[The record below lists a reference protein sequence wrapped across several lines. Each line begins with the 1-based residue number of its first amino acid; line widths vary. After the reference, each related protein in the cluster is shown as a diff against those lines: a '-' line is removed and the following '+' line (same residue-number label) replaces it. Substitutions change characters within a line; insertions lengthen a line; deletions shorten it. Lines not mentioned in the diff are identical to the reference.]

1 MADELARRQKWLDNV
16 SAPKQNATRHETSYR
31 TAKTMDEIRKYFTEL
46 TATQLEQLTQLGEL
60 YRTWN
65 ERINVV
71 SRKDIDNLYL
81 HHVLHSLAI
90 AEYVQFKGG
99 TRVLDFGTGGGF
111 PGIPLAIVFPEC
123 SFKLIDRTAKKIR
136 VTQEIAAAIGL
147 TNATA
152 EQKAGEE
159 ERGEYDF
166 VVSRA
171 VMPLPDLM
179 KIVKKN
185 ISREQRN
192 ALPNGLICLKGGNL
206 DAETRTVKKV
216 VDITPVGNWFEDA
229 WFEEKNVVYVP
240 M

>member
-1 MADELARRQKWLDNV
+1 
-16 SAPKQNATRHETSYR
+16 
-31 TAKTMDEIRKYFTEL
+31 MDEIRKYFTEL

-90 AEYVQFKGG
+90 AKYVQFKAG

-123 SFKLIDRTAKKIR
+123 RFKLIDRTAKKIR

-192 ALPNGLICLKGGNL
+192 ALPNGLICFKGGNL
-206 DAETRTVKKV
+206 DAETCTVKKV
-216 VDITPVGNWFEDA
+216 VDITPVGNWFEDE

>member
-1 MADELARRQKWLDNV
+1 MPDKCG
-16 SAPKQNATRHETSYR
+16 SATDATRHETSYR

-90 AEYVQFKGG
+90 AKYVQFKTG

-185 ISREQRN
+185 ISREQHN

-216 VDITPVGNWFEDA
+216 VDITPVGNWFEDE

>member
-1 MADELARRQKWLDNV
+1 
-16 SAPKQNATRHETSYR
+16 
-31 TAKTMDEIRKYFTEL
+31 MDEIRKYFTEL

-90 AEYVQFKGG
+90 AKYVQFKAG
-99 TRVLDFGTGGGF
+99 TRVLDFGPGGGF

-123 SFKLIDRTAKKIR
+123 RFKLIDRTAKKIR

-216 VDITPVGNWFEDA
+216 VDITPVGNWFEDE

>member
-1 MADELARRQKWLDNV
+1 
-16 SAPKQNATRHETSYR
+16 
-31 TAKTMDEIRKYFTEL
+31 MDEIRKYFIEL

-90 AEYVQFKGG
+90 ARYVQFKGG

-123 SFKLIDRTAKKIR
+123 RFKLIDRTAKKIR

-206 DAETRTVKKV
+206 DAETCTVKKV
-216 VDITPVGNWFEDA
+216 VDITPVGNWFEDE

>member
-1 MADELARRQKWLDNV
+1 
-16 SAPKQNATRHETSYR
+16 
-31 TAKTMDEIRKYFTEL
+31 MDEIRKYFTEL
-46 TATQLEQLTQLGEL
+46 TATQIEQLTQLGEL

-90 AEYVQFKGG
+90 AKYVQFKAG

-123 SFKLIDRTAKKIR
+123 RFKLIDRTAKKIR

-159 ERGEYDF
+159 ERGEYDI

-216 VDITPVGNWFEDA
+216 VDITPVGNWFEDE

>member
-1 MADELARRQKWLDNV
+1 
-16 SAPKQNATRHETSYR
+16 
-31 TAKTMDEIRKYFTEL
+31 MDEIRKYFTEL
-46 TATQLEQLTQLGEL
+46 TATQLEQLMQLGEL

-90 AEYVQFKGG
+90 AKYVQFKTG

-216 VDITPVGNWFEDA
+216 VDITPVGNWFEDE

>member
-1 MADELARRQKWLDNV
+1 
-16 SAPKQNATRHETSYR
+16 
-31 TAKTMDEIRKYFTEL
+31 MDEIRKYFTEL

-90 AEYVQFKGG
+90 AKYVQFKAG

-123 SFKLIDRTAKKIR
+123 RFKLIDRTAKKIH
-136 VTQEIAAAIGL
+136 VTQEIAAAVGL
-147 TNATA
+147 TNTTA

-159 ERGEYDF
+159 ERDEYDF

-206 DAETRTVKKV
+206 DSETRTVKKV
-216 VDITPVGNWFEDA
+216 VDITPVGNWFEDE

>member
-1 MADELARRQKWLDNV
+1 MDELTRRQQWPDNV
-16 SAPKQNATRHETSYR
+16 SVPKQNATRHETSYR

-90 AEYVQFKGG
+90 AKYVQFKTG

-123 SFKLIDRTAKKIR
+123 RFKLIDRTAKKIR

-206 DAETRTVKKV
+206 DAETRTVKKI
-216 VDITPVGNWFEDA
+216 VDITPVGNWFEDE

>member
-1 MADELARRQKWLDNV
+1 
-16 SAPKQNATRHETSYR
+16 
-31 TAKTMDEIRKYFTEL
+31 MDEIRKYFTEL

-90 AEYVQFKGG
+90 AKYVQFKTG

-123 SFKLIDRTAKKIR
+123 RFKLIDRTAKKIR
-136 VTQEIAAAIGL
+136 VTQEIATAIGL
-147 TNATA
+147 TNTTA

-159 ERGEYDF
+159 ERDEYDF

-185 ISREQRN
+185 ISREQHN
-192 ALPNGLICLKGGNL
+192 ALPNGLICLTGGNL

-216 VDITPVGNWFEDA
+216 VDITPVGNWFDDE

>member
-1 MADELARRQKWLDNV
+1 
-16 SAPKQNATRHETSYR
+16 
-31 TAKTMDEIRKYFTEL
+31 MDEIRKYFTEL

-90 AEYVQFKGG
+90 AKYVQFKAG

-123 SFKLIDRTAKKIR
+123 RFKLIDRTAKKIR

-179 KIVKKN
+179 KIVQKN

-206 DAETRTVKKV
+206 DAETCTVKKV
-216 VDITPVGNWFEDA
+216 VDITPVGNWFEDE

>member
-1 MADELARRQKWLDNV
+1 
-16 SAPKQNATRHETSYR
+16 
-31 TAKTMDEIRKYFTEL
+31 MDEIRKYFTEL
-46 TATQLEQLTQLGEL
+46 TATQLERLTQLGEL

-81 HHVLHSLAI
+81 HHVLHSLSI
-90 AEYVQFKGG
+90 AKYVQFKTG

-123 SFKLIDRTAKKIR
+123 RFKLIDRTAKKIR

-216 VDITPVGNWFEDA
+216 VDITPVGNWFEDE

>member
-1 MADELARRQKWLDNV
+1 
-16 SAPKQNATRHETSYR
+16 
-31 TAKTMDEIRKYFTEL
+31 MDEIRKYFTKL

-90 AEYVQFKGG
+90 AKYVQFKGG
-99 TRVLDFGTGGGF
+99 ARVLDFGTGGGF

-123 SFKLIDRTAKKIR
+123 RFKLIDRTAKKIR
-136 VTQEIAAAIGL
+136 VTQEIAVAIGL

-216 VDITPVGNWFEDA
+216 VDITPVGNWFEDE

>member
-1 MADELARRQKWLDNV
+1 MADELARRQNLPDNV
-16 SAPKQNATRHETSYR
+16 SSATDATRHETSYR

-90 AEYVQFKGG
+90 AKYVQFKTG

-123 SFKLIDRTAKKIR
+123 RFKLIDRTAKKIR

-179 KIVKKN
+179 KIVQKN
-185 ISREQRN
+185 ISREQHN

-216 VDITPVGNWFEDA
+216 VDITPVGNWFEDE

>member
-1 MADELARRQKWLDNV
+1 
-16 SAPKQNATRHETSYR
+16 
-31 TAKTMDEIRKYFTEL
+31 MDEIRKYFTEL

-90 AEYVQFKGG
+90 AKYVQFKTG

-192 ALPNGLICLKGGNL
+192 VLPNGLICLKGGNL
-206 DAETRTVKKV
+206 DSETRTVKKV
-216 VDITPVGNWFEDA
+216 VDITPVGNWFEDE

>member
-1 MADELARRQKWLDNV
+1 
-16 SAPKQNATRHETSYR
+16 
-31 TAKTMDEIRKYFTEL
+31 MDEIRKYFTEL

-90 AEYVQFKGG
+90 AKYVQFKAG

-123 SFKLIDRTAKKIR
+123 RFKLIDRTAKKIR

-159 ERGEYDF
+159 ERGKYDF

-206 DAETRTVKKV
+206 DAETCTVKKV
-216 VDITPVGNWFEDA
+216 VDITPVGNWFEDE

>member
-1 MADELARRQKWLDNV
+1 MPDNV
-16 SAPKQNATRHETSYR
+16 SSATDATRHETSYR

-81 HHVLHSLAI
+81 HHVLHSLSI
-90 AEYVQFKGG
+90 AKYVQFKAG

-123 SFKLIDRTAKKIR
+123 RFKLIDRTAKKIR

-216 VDITPVGNWFEDA
+216 VDITPVGNWFEDE

>member
-1 MADELARRQKWLDNV
+1 MDELARRQNLPDNV
-16 SAPKQNATRHETSYR
+16 SSATDATRHETSYR

-90 AEYVQFKGG
+90 AKYVQFKTG

-123 SFKLIDRTAKKIR
+123 RFKLIDRTAKKIR

-159 ERGEYDF
+159 ERGEYEF

-216 VDITPVGNWFEDA
+216 VDITPVGNWFEDE

>member
-1 MADELARRQKWLDNV
+1 MPDKCG
-16 SAPKQNATRHETSYR
+16 SATDATRHETSYR

-90 AEYVQFKGG
+90 AKYVQFKTG

-171 VMPLPDLM
+171 VLPLPDLM

-216 VDITPVGNWFEDA
+216 VDITPVGNWFEDE

>member
-1 MADELARRQKWLDNV
+1 
-16 SAPKQNATRHETSYR
+16 
-31 TAKTMDEIRKYFTEL
+31 MDEIRKYFTEL
-46 TATQLEQLTQLGEL
+46 SATQLEQLTQLGEL

-90 AEYVQFKGG
+90 AKYVQFKAG

-123 SFKLIDRTAKKIR
+123 RFKLIDRTAKKIR

-206 DAETRTVKKV
+206 DAETCTVKKV
-216 VDITPVGNWFEDA
+216 VDITPVGNWFEDE

>member
-1 MADELARRQKWLDNV
+1 MPRKN
-16 SAPKQNATRHETSYR
+16 KI
-31 TAKTMDEIRKYFTEL
+31 KTMDEIRKYFKNL
-46 TATQLEQLTQLGEL
+46 TAEQQDQLTKLGEL
-60 YRTWN
+60 YRMWN
-65 ERINVV
+65 EKINVV

-90 AEYVQFKGG
+90 AKYVQFKAG

-111 PGIPLAIVFPEC
+111 PGIPLAIMFPGC
-123 SFKLIDRTAKKIR
+123 QFKLIDRTAKKIR
-136 VTQEIAAAIGL
+136 VTQEIATAIGL
-147 TNATA
+147 TDAQA

-159 ERGEYDF
+159 EQGEYDF

-171 VMPLPDLM
+171 VMPLPEWM

-185 ISREQRN
+185 ISHKQQN

-206 DAETRTVKKV
+206 DAETRSVKKV
-216 VDITPVGNWFEDA
+216 VDVTPVSNWFDEA

>member
-1 MADELARRQKWLDNV
+1 
-16 SAPKQNATRHETSYR
+16 
-31 TAKTMDEIRKYFTEL
+31 MDEIRKYFTEL

-90 AEYVQFKGG
+90 AKYVQFKTG

-206 DAETRTVKKV
+206 DAETHTVKKV
-216 VDITPVGNWFEDA
+216 VDITPVGNWFEDE

>member
-1 MADELARRQKWLDNV
+1 
-16 SAPKQNATRHETSYR
+16 
-31 TAKTMDEIRKYFTEL
+31 MDEIRKYFTEL

-90 AEYVQFKGG
+90 AKYVQFKAG

-123 SFKLIDRTAKKIR
+123 RFKLIDRTAKKIR

-185 ISREQRN
+185 ILREQRN

-216 VDITPVGNWFEDA
+216 VDITPVGNWFEDE

>member
-1 MADELARRQKWLDNV
+1 MADELARRQNLPDNV
-16 SAPKQNATRHETSYR
+16 SSATDATRHETSYR

-90 AEYVQFKGG
+90 AKYVQFKTG

-123 SFKLIDRTAKKIR
+123 RFKLIDRTAKKIR

-185 ISREQRN
+185 ISREQHN

>member
-1 MADELARRQKWLDNV
+1 
-16 SAPKQNATRHETSYR
+16 
-31 TAKTMDEIRKYFTEL
+31 MDEIRKYFTEL

-90 AEYVQFKGG
+90 AKYVQFKAG

-123 SFKLIDRTAKKIR
+123 RFKLIDRTAKKIR

-206 DAETRTVKKV
+206 DAETRMVKKV
-216 VDITPVGNWFEDA
+216 VDITPVGNWFEDE

>member
-1 MADELARRQKWLDNV
+1 
-16 SAPKQNATRHETSYR
+16 
-31 TAKTMDEIRKYFTEL
+31 MDEIRKYFTEL
-46 TATQLEQLTQLGEL
+46 TATQLERLTQLGEL

-81 HHVLHSLAI
+81 HHVLHSLSI
-90 AEYVQFKGG
+90 AKYVQFKAG
-99 TRVLDFGTGGGF
+99 TRMLDFGTGGGF

-123 SFKLIDRTAKKIR
+123 RFKLIDRTAKKIR

-206 DAETRTVKKV
+206 DAETRMVKKV
-216 VDITPVGNWFEDA
+216 VDITPVGNWFEDE

>member
-1 MADELARRQKWLDNV
+1 MADELARRQKWPDNV

-46 TATQLEQLTQLGEL
+46 TATQIEQLTQLGEL

-90 AEYVQFKGG
+90 AKYVQFKAG

-123 SFKLIDRTAKKIR
+123 RFKLIDRTAKKIR

-216 VDITPVGNWFEDA
+216 VDITPVGNWFEDE

>member
-1 MADELARRQKWLDNV
+1 
-16 SAPKQNATRHETSYR
+16 
-31 TAKTMDEIRKYFTEL
+31 MDEIRKYFTEL

-90 AEYVQFKGG
+90 AKYVQFKAG

-123 SFKLIDRTAKKIR
+123 RFKLIDRTAKKIR

-192 ALPNGLICLKGGNL
+192 VLPNGLICLKGGNL
-206 DAETRTVKKV
+206 DSETRTVKKV
-216 VDITPVGNWFEDA
+216 VDITPVGNWFEDE